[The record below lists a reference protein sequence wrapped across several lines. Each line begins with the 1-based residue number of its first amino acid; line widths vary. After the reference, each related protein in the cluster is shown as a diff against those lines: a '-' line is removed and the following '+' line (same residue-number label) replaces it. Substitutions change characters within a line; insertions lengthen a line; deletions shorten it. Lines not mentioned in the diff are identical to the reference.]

1 MTVQNDSIALVY
13 LGSASGIFLCS
24 KVLHALLLV
33 ARRSVGVDVV
43 GVEEAFPVRSL
54 PQNPPAPVRVLLLW
68 VLCPHRL
75 LIDGSEGGRDPL
87 TRLDVDEVT
96 TLISQCIRGAAVLST

>member
-13 LGSASGIFLCS
+13 LGSASGRFLRS

-43 GVEEAFPVRSL
+43 GVEEAFPVRPL

-75 LIDGSEGGRDPL
+75 LIDPP

-96 TLISQCIRGAAVLST
+96 TLISQCLRRGAAVLST